1 MQILV
6 NTDKHVDAEADLVRR
21 LEEEITSGLARFVDQ
36 VTRVEVHLSDQN
48 ADRGGATDMRC
59 AMEARPAGKQPIAVS
74 HSAATTEE
82 AYSGAVKKLRALL
95 DTSFGRTEA
104 RRGRDSIRHRE

>member
-6 NTDKHVDAEADLVRR
+6 NTDKHIDAEVELVQR
-21 LEEEITSGLARFVDQ
+21 LEEDINSGLARFADQ

-59 AMEARPAGKQPIAVS
+59 ALEARPAGKPPIAVS
-74 HSAATTEE
+74 HSAASIEE
-82 AYSGAVKKLRALL
+82 ACAGAVKKLRNLL

-104 RRGRDSIRHRE
+104 RHGRESIRHPD

>member
-6 NTDKHVDAEADLVRR
+6 NTDKHVDAAPDLMERVQDEVLQSLSRF
-21 LEEEITSGLARFVDQ
+21 SGQ

-48 ADRGGATDMRC
+48 GDKGGAADMRC
-59 AMEARPAGKQPIAVS
+59 ALEARPAGRTPIAVT
-74 HSAATTEE
+74 HAAATVEE
-82 AYSGAVKKLRALL
+82 ACSGAVRKMRNLL

-104 RRGRDSIRHRE
+104 RRGRESIRRRE

>member
-6 NTDKHVDAEADLVRR
+6 NTDKHVDAEAELIQR
-21 LEEEITSGLARFVDQ
+21 LEEEIARGLARFADQ

-59 AMEARPAGKQPIAVS
+59 ALEARPAGKPPIAVS
-74 HSAATTEE
+74 YSAATTEE
-82 AYSGAVKKLRALL
+82 AYVGAVRQLRNLL

-104 RRGRDSIRHRE
+104 RRGRGSIRRPD

>member
-1 MQILV
+1 MQILI
-6 NTDKHVDAEADLVRR
+6 NTDKHVDAEADLVER
-21 LEEEITSGLARFVDQ
+21 LEEEITSGLARFADQ

-59 AMEARPAGKQPIAVS
+59 ALEARPAGKPPIAVS
-74 HSAATTEE
+74 HAAATIEE
-82 AYSGAVKKLRALL
+82 ACTGAVKKLRNLL

-104 RRGRDSIRHRE
+104 RHGRDSIRHRD